1 MVDKIEFKEQK
12 SLKKERVNKQYMFQ
26 KKVVEDDTIDDF
38 FYSISKLENCI
49 FNEISGFID
58 GDQSFV
64 ESESVA
70 IMIKY
75 CNALLD
81 IRKKQL
87 EIRIMTNFQQ

>member
-12 SLKKERVNKQYMFQ
+12 SVKKERVNKQYMFQ

-38 FYSISKLENCI
+38 FYRISKLENCI

-75 CNALLD
+75 CTALLD

-87 EIRIMTNFQQ
+87 EIRMITNFQQ

>member
-12 SLKKERVNKQYMFQ
+12 SVKKERVNKQYMFQ
-26 KKVVEDDTIDDF
+26 KKVVEDYTIDDF
-38 FYSISKLENCI
+38 FYRISKLENCI
-49 FNEISGFID
+49 FNEISAFID

-87 EIRIMTNFQQ
+87 EIRIITNFEQ

>member
-1 MVDKIEFKEQK
+1 MFNEVQLNEEKP
-12 SLKKERVNKQYMFQ
+12 LKKKRANKQHMFQ

-38 FYSISKLENCI
+38 FYRISKLENCI
-49 FNEISGFID
+49 FNEISEFID

-87 EIRIMTNFQQ
+87 EIRIITNFQQ

>member
-26 KKVVEDDTIDDF
+26 KKVVEDYTIDDF
-38 FYSISKLENCI
+38 FYRISKLENCI
-49 FNEISGFID
+49 FNEISAFID

-87 EIRIMTNFQQ
+87 EIRIITNFEQ